1 MKKSD
6 DYYGIP
12 IATTQVGDRWKWQVT
27 LPVGATIT
35 SNKVYDSASKAL
47 TEGREWINIETAL
60 QALNACL
67 SELYKEGVIHRS
79 EYCNLMD
86 SSIKTTR
93 RR

>member
-1 MKKSD
+1 MQTSD

-12 IATTQVGDRWKWQVT
+12 IATTQAGDRWKWHVT
-27 LPVGATIT
+27 LPIGATIT
-35 SNKVYDSASKAL
+35 SNKAYDTANQAL
-47 TEGREWINIETAL
+47 AEGREWINIETAL

-67 SELYKEGVIHRS
+67 SDLCQRGIIHRS